1 MKASAHT
8 PRRQRHGND
17 RQRRGGF
24 SSGEFDAPQVTSPK
38 EIDGMFFTVR
48 PSLLA
53 TNKTQSWKD
62 VTKKPSRTA
71 RRRALRG
78 KGAIAAVEA

>member
-1 MKASAHT
+1 
-8 PRRQRHGND
+8 
-17 RQRRGGF
+17 
-24 SSGEFDAPQVTSPK
+24 
-38 EIDGMFFTVR
+38 MFFTVR